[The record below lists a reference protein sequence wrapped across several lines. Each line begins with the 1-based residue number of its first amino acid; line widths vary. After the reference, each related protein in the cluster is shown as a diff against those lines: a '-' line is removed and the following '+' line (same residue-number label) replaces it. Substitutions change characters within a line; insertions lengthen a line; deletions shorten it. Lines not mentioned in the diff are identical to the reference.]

1 MTPPVRVRSEAAAD
15 RAGVR
20 RVNELAF
27 GGADEADLVEALHRD
42 GLVLSSLVAE
52 IDGAVEGHVLFS
64 RMWVDVAAGGR
75 LDAVC
80 LAPVAV
86 TPSHQRRG
94 IGSLL
99 IGRGLDEMRQ
109 LGERLVIV
117 VGHPG
122 YYPRFGFEP
131 ARGHG
136 ITGPFPDA
144 AFMVRAL
151 RDGGFAGVAGSA
163 RYPPALGI

>member
-1 MTPPVRVRSEAAAD
+1 MTAPVMVRAETAAD
-15 RAGVR
+15 RASVR

-27 GGADEADLVEALHRD
+27 EGAAEADLVEALHRD

-52 IDGAVEGHVLFS
+52 TDGAVVGHILFS
-64 RMWVDVAAGGR
+64 RMWVDAAGGS

-86 TPSHQRRG
+86 APPHQRRG

-99 IGRGLDEMRQ
+99 IGRGLDEVGR

-117 VGHPG
+117 VGHPE

-131 ARGHG
+131 AQPRGL
-136 ITGPFPDA
+136 TGPFPPE
-144 AFMVRAL
+144 AFMAMELTPGAL
-151 RDGGFAGVAGSA
+151 RGVAGVV
-163 RYPPALGI
+163 RYPAAFGI